1 VSGTSSRVGPRP
13 FRTTIDTE
21 ALKRERPLADVVA
34 AYGVVLRQGS
44 RGLFW
49 GLCPFHQERTPS
61 FCVDVRDPRDMHFFC
76 YGACGA
82 DGDVITFVMAREGC
96 SFLEACERLA
106 GRGRPPGVHPLPA
119 GHTRSTGTDWE
130 RLSPT
135 SAESR
140 VLQVACETYQ
150 EAFDPSALA
159 RAYVRGRGVPDAL
172 AHDQRLGYADG
183 NALIQRLRG
192 ESLLEVAA
200 VLGLVLERPPD
211 WTAGPRYREFFSRRI
226 VVPELRQGRPI
237 WFIGRALEDQP
248 TRRPK
253 YLSLPGQRPLLG
265 AEAVQGQ
272 RVVYVCEGPFDWLAA
287 RAWGLPACCLCGT
300 HAPPERLPA
309 LDCAVAVY
317 GVFDPDRAGR
327 SAAARLAPLVGDRWR
342 PVELADGLDLAELA
356 ARGPASR
363 GQFQQLVGR
372 ARAAAWLAEHA

>member
-1 VSGTSSRVGPRP
+1 MRRRFPNA
-13 FRTTIDTE
+13 IDTE

-34 AYGVVLRQGS
+34 AYGIALRQGS

-61 FCVDVRDPRDMHFFC
+61 FCVDVRDPVDMHFFC

-82 DGDVITFVMAREGC
+82 GGDVITFVMAREDC

-106 GRGRPPGVHPLPA
+106 GRGRPPAVHPLPVA
-119 GHTRSTGTDWE
+119 SARSSGTDWD
-130 RLSPT
+130 RVSPT

-140 VLQVACETYQ
+140 VLQLAGETYQ
-150 EAFDPSALA
+150 EAFDGSATA
-159 RAYVRGRGVPDAL
+159 QAYVRGRGVPDAL

-183 NALIQRLRG
+183 TALIERLRQ
-192 ESLLEVAA
+192 ESLLDVGVRLGM
-200 VLGLVLERPPD
+200 VLKRPPD
-211 WTAGPRYREFFSRRI
+211 WGAGPPYREFFTERI

-237 WFIGRALEDQP
+237 WFIGRATEEQP

-253 YLSLPGQRPLLG
+253 YLSLPGPRPLLG
-265 AEAVQGQ
+265 LEAVQGQ

-309 LDCAVAVY
+309 LDEAIAVY
-317 GVFDPDRAGR
+317 GVFDPDKAGLN
-327 SAAARLAPLVGDRWR
+327 AAQRLASMVGARWR
-342 PVELADGLDLAELA
+342 PVHLPDGLDLAELA
-356 ARGPASR
+356 THGPASR
-363 GQFQQLVGR
+363 ALFEALVGR
-372 ARAAAWLAEHA
+372 ARAAAWLQEAPA